1 MNAIDQTFARLKRS
15 GKKALIGYVTAGFP
29 TQAAFSNVVRR
40 LEKAGLD
47 LLEVGVP
54 FSDPVAD
61 GATIQRASQ
70 KALQNGVTLEWI
82 LKTVKTLRRDVRLPI
97 IFMSYSNPLLHMGLP
112 HFFARAKAAGVDGVI
127 IPDLI
132 PEEGKPFER
141 VASKCGIALIYLAT
155 PTTSPVRLKQIVRAT
170 RGFLYA
176 VSLTG
181 ITGARTTLPPGV
193 TDFLKYL
200 QRLSNKPVAV
210 GFGISTPTQV
220 RSIRKQVDGII
231 VGSAL
236 IDHLETSLGSAERF
250 VASLQR
256 ALEL

>member
-170 RGFLYA
+170 
-176 VSLTG
+176 
-181 ITGARTTLPPGV
+181 PG
-193 TDFLKYL
+193 
-200 QRLSNKPVAV
+200 
-210 GFGISTPTQV
+210 
-220 RSIRKQVDGII
+220 
-231 VGSAL
+231 
-236 IDHLETSLGSAERF
+236 
-250 VASLQR
+250 
-256 ALEL
+256 